1 LNIDWAK
8 VIPTFLSALIGAF
21 TGGVITWLSAK
32 KSLEK
37 QFNFEMKMKKINDLK
52 TTYKS
57 LISIYREI
65 YHNKSECEIL
75 LSNLNN
81 EVAKRNVIIKQ
92 NGNDLNLTNDSW
104 KKFNQEI
111 NDFEYKGD
119 TSEISLFYSIISVEI
134 RNNNTNRERLEFF
147 IEKGE
152 KITKNLHKNIEL
164 TKAKIRKLEETIS

>member
-1 LNIDWAK
+1 LNIEWAK
-8 VIPTFLSALIGAF
+8 VIPTFITALIGAL
-21 TGGVITWLSAK
+21 TGGGITWFSAK

-37 QFNFEMKMKKINDLK
+37 QFDFEMKMKKINNLK
-52 TTYKS
+52 TTCKS

-75 LSNLNN
+75 LATLNN
-81 EVAKRNVIIKQ
+81 EVVKKDAIIKLK
-92 NGNDLNLTNDSW
+92 GNDLNLTNDSW

-111 NDFEYKGD
+111 NDFEYEGD

-147 IEKGE
+147 IKKGE
-152 KITKNLHKNIEL
+152 EITKNLDKNIKL
-164 TKAKIRKLEETIS
+164 IKNKIKKLEEISS